1 MQFTEGNDQSY
12 YVVIGDDE
20 GTTKVKIQKQLGGK
34 GGLATGNIFA
44 VEEDELKLG

>member
-1 MQFTEGNDQSY
+1 MQFAEGNDQSY

-20 GTTKVKIQKQLGGK
+20 GTTKLKIQKQLGGK
-34 GGLATGNIFA
+34 GGLATGGIFA